1 MHGTIA
7 DRGRSYGETMQHGRL
22 RFFGITFKKCA
33 AMGCKVFFQ
42 ERARFCY
49 ALAAHFQ
56 DQMVFVFVAI
66 IAHRFRQMIRQNFAD
81 QLHEFIGKMLRQE
94 ADFLTESIDTR
105 FKIKQ
110 FR

>member
-1 MHGTIA
+1 
-7 DRGRSYGETMQHGRL
+7 
-22 RFFGITFKKCA
+22 
-33 AMGCKVFFQ
+33 MGCKVFFQ
-42 ERARFCY
+42 ERTRFCH
-49 ALAAHFQ
+49 AIAAHFQ

-81 QLHEFIGKMLRQE
+81 QLHKFVGKMLRQE
-94 ADFLTESIDTR
+94 ADFLTKSIDTR